1 MASFDILQN
10 SDSYQHINIFLS
22 VILLD
27 DDEAHKTGC
36 SYSLL
41 DPAFLIAI
49 LGFQAI
55 QL

>member
-1 MASFDILQN
+1 MAAFYRTVIV
-10 SDSYQHINIFLS
+10 INIEIFLS